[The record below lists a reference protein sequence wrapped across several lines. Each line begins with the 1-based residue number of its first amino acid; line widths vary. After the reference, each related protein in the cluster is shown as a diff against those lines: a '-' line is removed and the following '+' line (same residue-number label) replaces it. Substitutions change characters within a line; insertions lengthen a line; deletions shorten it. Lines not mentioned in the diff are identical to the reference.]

1 MIPVKLSALG
11 VYLPTQVM
19 TNHEI
24 AKIVDTSDEWIR
36 TRTGIVERRIASSE
50 ESTSSLATAAAK
62 QALDKRGIESLEVEM
77 ILVAT
82 MMPDTPFPS
91 VACQVQ
97 DNIGALN
104 AFAFDISAACSGFVY
119 GLETAAQFIKTGTVR
134 NALVIGAEVLSRFID
149 WQDRSTCVL
158 FGDGAGAVLLESA
171 QEENCFL
178 ASVLRADGSG
188 KHLLYMPAGG
198 TTLPTSIQTVEN
210 RQHFLKM
217 NGGELFQVV
226 VPMVCDSIT
235 DTCKKA
241 NISIEDI
248 QLIVPHQANIHIIE
262 EVAVYLGIPFE
273 RFMCNLYKFGNTSA
287 ASIPLALFD
296 AVQEG
301 RIVTGDYV
309 MMVGFGAGLT
319 CGASLIRWDKS
330 FVC

>member
-11 VYLPTQVM
+11 IYLPTQVM
-19 TNHEI
+19 TNHDL

-36 TRTGIVERRIASSE
+36 TRTGIIERRIASSE
-50 ESTSSLATAAAK
+50 ESTSTLATAAAK
-62 QALDKRGIESLEVEM
+62 QVLDKRGIDLLEIEM

-82 MMPDTPFPS
+82 MMPDMPFPS
-91 VACQVQ
+91 VACKVQ
-97 DNIGALN
+97 DNIGAFN

-119 GLETAAQFIKTGTVR
+119 GLETAAQFIKTGAVR
-134 NALVIGAEVLSRFID
+134 NALVIGAEVLSRCID

-158 FGDGAGAVLLESA
+158 FGDGAGAAFLESG
-171 QEENCFL
+171 EENCFL
-178 ASVLRADGSG
+178 GSVLRADGSG
-188 KHLLYMPAGG
+188 QDLLYMPGGG
-198 TTLPTSIQTVEN
+198 TRIPASVETVEN

-217 NGGELFQVV
+217 NGPELFQAV
-226 VPMVCDSIT
+226 VPIVCDTIT
-235 DTCKKA
+235 DTCNKA
-241 NISIEDI
+241 KISIEDVE
-248 QLIVPHQANIHIIE
+248 LIIPHQANIHIIE

-273 RFMCNLYKFGNTSA
+273 RFMCNLHKYGNTSA

-301 RIVTGDYV
+301 KIVAGDYV